1 MLDTY
6 DPASPLLGIYPD
18 KAIIHKDACSPMF
31 TAMLFTAAKT
41 QKETKCPLLDEW
53 MKKMWHTYI
62 KEQYSVITKQNN
74 AICGNMDA
82 TRDYYTSERSQ
93 KEKDKFYMISNMWNL
108 KYDTNEPIYDR
119 ETQSQTQ
126 RTNWWLPGG
135 DMDRESWTGQLGLAF
150 IYRVGTQQGPSV
162 YHREL
167 YSVSYDKP

>member
-1 MLDTY
+1 MSLAATWLDHV
-6 DPASPLLGIYPD
+6 AEIKILSEVSQI
-18 KAIIHKDACSPMF
+18 
-31 TAMLFTAAKT
+31 
-41 QKETKCPLLDEW
+41 
-53 MKKMWHTYI
+53 KKYH
-62 KEQYSVITKQNN
+62 
-74 AICGNMDA
+74 
-82 TRDYYTSERSQ
+82 
-93 KEKDKFYMISNMWNL
+93 MISNMWNL

-150 IYRVGTQQGPSV
+150 IQRVGTQQGPSV